1 MSGPAPDLAPSST
14 PDVPGQP
21 GRRRSW
27 LWPGWGATK
36 RVSLLIVGLVMSAV
50 IIIAGALA
58 PWITPY
64 PDDAGAVVHPAQA
77 LLSPSAAH
85 WFGTDIVGRDIFTRV
100 VFGARVSLGIVV
112 LVLLVSAVVGL
123 SVGLAAGFFG
133 GWLDAALMRVT
144 DVFLAFPAL
153 LLSIALA
160 AVLSPSALHAA
171 MAIAFTWWPWYAR
184 LARGQAASIRRQGY
198 SDAARILGASRT
210 RQLVRHVLPNA
221 STPVF
226 VQMSLDAAGIILTAA
241 TLSYLGL
248 GAQDPTPEWGLMVAR
263 GQPLA
268 TTAWWVI
275 TFPGLAILLTAVAFN
290 FVGDGLQSV
299 FDPKRGQR

>member
-1 MSGPAPDLAPSST
+1 MSGPAPDVTPLST
-14 PDVPGQP
+14 FDVQGQP

-27 LWPGWGATK
+27 LWPGWGAAK
-36 RVSLLIVGLVMSAV
+36 RVPLLIFGLVLSAV
-50 IIIAGALA
+50 IVIAGALA

-64 PDDAGAVVHPAQA
+64 PDDAGAVVHPSEA

-112 LVLLVSAVVGL
+112 IVLLVSVVVGL

-133 GWLDAALMRVT
+133 GWLDSALMRVT

-160 AVLSPSALHAA
+160 AVLSASAVNAA
-171 MAIAFTWWPWYAR
+171 LAIAFTWWPWYAR

-226 VQMSLDAAGIILTAA
+226 VQMSLDAAGIIVTAA

-290 FVGDGLQSV
+290 FVGDGLQTV
-299 FDPKRGQR
+299 FDPKRGRR

>member
-1 MSGPAPDLAPSST
+1 MSGPAPDVTPLST
-14 PDVPGQP
+14 FDVQGQP

-27 LWPGWGATK
+27 LWPGWGAAK
-36 RVSLLIVGLVMSAV
+36 RVPLLIFGLVLSAV
-50 IIIAGALA
+50 IVIAGALA

-64 PDDAGAVVHPAQA
+64 PDDAGAVVHPSEA

-112 LVLLVSAVVGL
+112 IVLRVSVVVGL

-133 GWLDAALMRVT
+133 GWLDSALMRVT

-160 AVLSPSALHAA
+160 AVLSASAVNAA
-171 MAIAFTWWPWYAR
+171 LAIAFTWWPWYAR

-226 VQMSLDAAGIILTAA
+226 VQMSLDAAGIIVTAA

-290 FVGDGLQSV
+290 FVGDGLQTV
-299 FDPKRGQR
+299 FDPKRGRR

>member
-1 MSGPAPDLAPSST
+1 MASTSELDPMPSPDLQGGPR
-14 PDVPGQP
+14 
-21 GRRRSW
+21 RRRSL
-27 LWPGWGATK
+27 LWPGWGATL
-36 RVSLLIVGLVMSAV
+36 RVPLLSVGMVIASIIVLA
-50 IIIAGALA
+50 AALA

-77 LLSPSAAH
+77 LLSPSSAH
-85 WFGTDIVGRDIFTRV
+85 WFGTDIVGRDVFTRV

-112 LVLLVSAVVGL
+112 LVLLVSAIVGL
-123 SVGLAAGFFG
+123 TVGLAAGFLG
-133 GWLDAALMRVT
+133 GWIDAVLMRVT

-153 LLSIALA
+153 LLAIALA
-160 AVLSPSALHAA
+160 AVLTPSALHAA

-198 SDAARILGASRT
+198 TDAARVLGASRT
-210 RQLVRHVLPNA
+210 RQLLRHVLPNA

-248 GAQDPTPEWGLMVAR
+248 GAQDPTPEWGLMVAQ

-290 FVGDGLQSV
+290 FIGDGLQTV
-299 FDPKRGQR
+299 FDPKRGRR